1 MEETLDALNTL
12 IDQLLEEGREVE
24 PNMTRLELLEF
35 IFETAQEDREGFA
48 SVFDNELVV
57 RIVLTV
63 IEYYIDVEKQL
74 QGI

>member
-1 MEETLDALNTL
+1 MEESLDTFNTF

-24 PNMTRLELLEF
+24 PEMTRLELLELF
-35 IFETAQEDREGFA
+35 FEEAQEDREDFA
-48 SVFDNELVV
+48 SAFDNELVA